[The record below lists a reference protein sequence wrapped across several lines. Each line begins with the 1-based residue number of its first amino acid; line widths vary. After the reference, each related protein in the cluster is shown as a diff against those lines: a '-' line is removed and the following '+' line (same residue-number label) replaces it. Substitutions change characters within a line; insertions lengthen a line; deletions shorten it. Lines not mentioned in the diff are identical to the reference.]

1 MKKSIVI
8 TSAISSVSL
17 STAASSAV
25 FDPTSTRGS
34 STAGRPRTIGSSA
47 AAGSLH
53 PQPAPCASDVSAIGA
68 AADGSVTDGN
78 PSAPRVSR
86 TRLRAMSILGDIVG
100 DALGN
105 VFTFARS
112 DKKLERLHEE
122 GELVPATVYA
132 IRIVSKGDSADE
144 YSYGLDLATSA
155 GPLRASVRQQL
166 APDPWRAPLGARVL
180 ARHLAGAIAIDWPAT
195 LDEAGVRH
203 QASFIAIKTLKTP
216 LPPGIDDER
225 IDRKRLRDG
234 IRTEAQI
241 ISSEPYEVMGMPT
254 QNRRLELRVDDGS
267 GPRTVLLKRA
277 LIPPYAWA
285 LAVTGVRV
293 PVAID
298 PKRPDRVTIDWPSAA
313 EAVAAR

>member
-1 MKKSIVI
+1 M
-8 TSAISSVSL
+8 
-17 STAASSAV
+17 
-25 FDPTSTRGS
+25 G
-34 STAGRPRTIGSSA
+34 
-47 AAGSLH
+47 
-53 PQPAPCASDVSAIGA
+53 
-68 AADGSVTDGN
+68 
-78 PSAPRVSR
+78 
-86 TRLRAMSILGDIVG
+86 ILDDIVG
-100 DALGN
+100 DALSN

-122 GELVPATVYA
+122 GELVPATIYA
-132 IRIVSKGDSADE
+132 IRIVGKSDSADE

-195 LDEAGVRH
+195 LDEAGVPH

-216 LPPGIDDER
+216 LPPGIDDNR

-234 IRTEAQI
+234 IRTDAHI
-241 ISSEPYEVMGMPT
+241 LSSEPVEVMGMPT
-254 QNRRLELRVDDGS
+254 QNRRLELRVEDDAGV
-267 GPRTVLLKRA
+267 RTVLLKRE
-277 LIPPYAWA
+277 LVPPYAWA
-285 LAVTGVRV
+285 LAVGGVRV

-313 EAVAAR
+313 EAHVTVS